1 MVYIEAGVD
10 EAGRGALVGSVIA
23 AAVILDPLNPIDGLA
38 DSKIL
43 SEKKRLILDEHIR
56 QRAMAWAIGEATNVE
71 IDNLNILQASLLA
84 MKRAVSGL
92 VIRPDKVLVDGNKT
106 PELDDIPCI
115 SIVRG
120 DATVDAISAAS
131 ILAKVYRDDQMVTLH
146 KSYPQYGFNKHKGYP
161 TREHLKMLKEHGV
174 INQYRKT
181 YKPVANLLNNSLYK
195 FNSSY

>member
-43 SEKKRLILDEHIR
+43 SEKKRIILDEHIR
-56 QRAMAWAIGEATNVE
+56 QRAIAWAIGEATNVE

-84 MKRAVSGL
+84 MKRAVLAL

-120 DATVDAISAAS
+120 DATVAAISAAS

-181 YKPVANLLNNSLYK
+181 YKPVANLLNNSLHK